1 MPHVVNFV
9 QDPKDPSVKYEF
21 LINLGP
27 LGIDKEEEPDANR
40 LPLKDRSWA
49 MIQSRLDEKHNEVHS
64 ELQTRERK

>member
-1 MPHVVNFV
+1 MPHMVNFV

-27 LGIDKEEEPDANR
+27 LGIDKKEEPDANR
-40 LPLKDRSWA
+40 LPLKDRSWV
-49 MIQSRLDEKHNEVHS
+49 RLDEKTQRASLSE